1 MHLDHSEW
9 RVCGERHAA
18 LEHLEEDDAERIQV
32 GAVVHGLRVDHLRCR
47 VERRPDE
54 DVRGRQSRLIGE
66 ARDPE
71 VHHLDRPVRQKH
83 DVLGLEVAVHDALGV
98 GVVERLGDVA
108 GDFEGLLE
116 RERGA
121 LADLLLEGVPFHHLH
136 REERAALVLAGGEDA
151 HDPRV
156 VELLAE
162 LPLAQEAGDDGRHRR
177 IAP

>member
-1 MHLDHSEW
+1 M
-9 RVCGERHAA
+9 
-18 LEHLEEDDAERIQV
+18 
-32 GAVVHGLRVDHLRCR
+32 
-47 VERRPDE
+47 
-54 DVRGRQSRLIGE
+54 
-66 ARDPE
+66 
-71 VHHLDRPVRQKH
+71 
-83 DVLGLEVAVHDALGV
+83 HDALGV

-136 REERAALVLAGGEDA
+136 REERAPLVLAGGEDA

-162 LPLAQEAGDDGRHRR
+162 LPLAQEAGDERLVGQAPLVRHLERDGLPVAPSARAVGGRHAAPPEHALQVERADLGAGFDQDGGLLLLDGVAGRR
-177 IAP
+177 GGRWGRSLAATPPA